1 MRYGTEVGTRIAEK
15 IAVGGLPADFLKGR
29 DRDKTLPTLPT
40 YRRWRHQHPEFASQ
54 VEAALLESTEVL
66 VVEMRDVKEEL
77 RGELDLGAIRSC
89 EVRLR
94 HLEWLVSRMDREKW
108 GPSQKLEVT
117 ALPVVRIRDYTGVD
131 EQGKSRPRL
140 SAEPKVLPA
149 SVAESIEPPNRRRVE
164 V

>member
-1 MRYGTEVGTRIAEK
+1 MRFGTSVGTRIAEK
-15 IAVGGLPADFLKGR
+15 IAAGGLPADFLRGR
-29 DRDKTLPTLPT
+29 DRDRKLPTLPT
-40 YRRWRHQHPEFASQ
+40 YRRWRRLHADFASQ

-77 RGELDLGAIRSC
+77 RGECDLGAIRSC

-108 GPSQKLEVT
+108 GPSQKIELS
-117 ALPVVRIRDYTGVD
+117 ALPVLVIRDYTGVD
-131 EQGKSRPRL
+131 EKGKPRPRL
-140 SAEPKVLPA
+140 RAEPVVIPA
-149 SVAESIEPPNRRRVE
+149 SLAESIEPPNRRRVE